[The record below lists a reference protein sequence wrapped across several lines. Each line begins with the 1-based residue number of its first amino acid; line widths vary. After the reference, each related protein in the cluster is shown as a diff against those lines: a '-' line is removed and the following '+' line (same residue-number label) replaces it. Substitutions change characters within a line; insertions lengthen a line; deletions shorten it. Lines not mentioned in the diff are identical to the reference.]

1 MSSSM
6 WRVSDA
12 VLFDTAR
19 DTAALTI
26 SDLLT
31 SPAGLGAAADL
42 RTTVDAVNGFDRSA
56 FEGLLAGASH
66 PIIRD
71 ARS

>member
-1 MSSSM
+1 M
-6 WRVSDA
+6 WWVSDA

-42 RTTVDAVNGFDRSA
+42 RTTVDEVDGFDRA
-56 FEGLLAGASH
+56 ALEGLFAGESH
-66 PIIRD
+66 AIIRD

>member
-1 MSSSM
+1 MSSLL

-19 DTAALTI
+19 DTASLAMF
-26 SDLLT
+26 DHLT

-42 RTTVDAVNGFDRSA
+42 RTTVDEVDGFDRA
-56 FEGLLAGASH
+56 ALEELFADASL

>member
-1 MSSSM
+1 M

-19 DTAALTI
+19 DTAALAI

-31 SPAGLGAAADL
+31 SPTELGAAADL
-42 RTTVDAVNGFDRSA
+42 RTTVDAVNGFDRA
-56 FEGLLAGASH
+56 ALEGLLALASH

>member
-1 MSSSM
+1 MGSSM

-19 DTAALTI
+19 DTAAFAI

-31 SPAGLGAAADL
+31 SPTELRAAADL
-42 RTTVDAVNGFDRSA
+42 RTTVDAVNSFDRA
-56 FEGLLAGASH
+56 ALDGLLALASH

-71 ARS
+71 SRS